1 MLYPLSYGGS
11 VGLSSSAL
19 RRSNQNPVFG
29 GRRGDSRKSSE
40 RRVSEWDQDFAF
52 SEFSARYT

>member
-29 GRRGDSRKSSE
+29 GRRG
-40 RRVSEWDQDFAF
+40 
-52 SEFSARYT
+52 EFEKVQ